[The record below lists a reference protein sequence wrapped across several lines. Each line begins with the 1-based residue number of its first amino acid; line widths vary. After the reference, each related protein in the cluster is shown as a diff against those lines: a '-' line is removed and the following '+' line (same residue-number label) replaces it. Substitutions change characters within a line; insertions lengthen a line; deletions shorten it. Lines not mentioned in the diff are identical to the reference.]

1 MQALEVLLFAPLGS
15 ATVPLAAFR
24 RVLRQRELHA
34 SSLREVHKSHRESKR
49 HYRYSHPVRVI
60 PVAVENLELVKKS
73 SWVTPEPKLP
83 PAPVSLGMT
92 HIDCLEMNGM
102 IPNVAL
108 QAA

>member
-1 MQALEVLLFAPLGS
+1 M
-15 ATVPLAAFR
+15 
-24 RVLRQRELHA
+24 
-34 SSLREVHKSHRESKR
+34 
-49 HYRYSHPVRVI
+49 I
-60 PVAVENLELVKKS
+60 PVAVENLELVKRS